1 MDVCITVTLTDGIVV
16 ARTAFHH
23 SLNYRSVVALGKAR
37 ALTDPEEK
45 NAALDKITNHL
56 LPGRVSE
63 VRPNSK
69 TELSSTLV
77 LKLDL
82 EEVSAKVRTGGP
94 KDEEKDYQ
102 LEDVWAGILPFAPLK
117 ALAPIDD
124 VRLIKGIPQRPS
136 VTDYRRPGSK
146 D

>member
-1 MDVCITVTLTDGIVV
+1 MPV
-16 ARTAFHH
+16 A
-23 SLNYRSVVALGKAR
+23 SYLALGFINFGHSQYNHA
-37 ALTDPEEK
+37 T
-45 NAALDKITNHL
+45 AAISKL
-56 LPGRVSE
+56 LMQ

-124 VRLIKGIPQRPS
+124 VRLIKGIPQPPS